1 MAQDKGKD
9 GARRAKR
16 GRTRRIGAL
25 LAGAGGRAFARR
37 GFRDAA
43 VVTQWAAIAG
53 PDFAA
58 RCMPESLRPDG
69 TLTLRADGATAL
81 LLQHVEP
88 QLRERIASCLGHAAV
103 RRIAYRQQPLPPR
116 ASAARAGA
124 APAEEAP
131 PRQAAPALAALPD
144 GPLREA
150 LVRLGRRVAAANAP
164 TPRQTG

>member
-1 MAQDKGKD
+1 MAQNRGNG

-43 VVTQWAAIAG
+43 VVTQWEAIAG
-53 PDFAA
+53 PGFAA
-58 RCMPESLRPDG
+58 RCLPESLRRDG

-88 QLRERIASCLGHAAV
+88 QLRERIASYLGHAAV
-103 RRIAYRQQPLPPR
+103 RRIAYRQEPLPPR
-116 ASAARAGA
+116 APAAGA
-124 APAEEAP
+124 A
-131 PRQAAPALAALPD
+131 AAPAAEPPPEAAAALAALPD
-144 GPLREA
+144 GPLRDA
-150 LVRLGRRVAAANAP
+150 LVRLGRRVASANAP
-164 TPRQTG
+164 PAPQTG

>member
-1 MAQDKGKD
+1 MTQDKGKG

-58 RCMPESLRPDG
+58 RCMPESLRSDG

-116 ASAARAGA
+116 ASDARAG
-124 APAEEAP
+124 PASADEP
-131 PRQAAPALAALPD
+131 PSQAAPALAALPD

-150 LVRLGRRVAAANAP
+150 LVRLGRRVAGANAP